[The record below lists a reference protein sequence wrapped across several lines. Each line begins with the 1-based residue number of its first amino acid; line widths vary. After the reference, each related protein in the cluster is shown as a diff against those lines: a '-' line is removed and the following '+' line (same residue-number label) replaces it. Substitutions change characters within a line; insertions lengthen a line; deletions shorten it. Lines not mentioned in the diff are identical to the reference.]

1 MKQRSLLILFFL
13 MVTVFKVFPQVKVVT
28 TQPSAGIL
36 LQASDLSTA
45 IPQPGDEILPTI
57 FIDPAKTFQQMD
69 GFGFTLTGG
78 SAQLINQMSPEKRT
92 ALLEELFGTAGENIG
107 ISYLRISIGAS
118 DLSDRVFSYNDLPEG
133 QTDVELEKF
142 SIESERKDFIPVLKA
157 ILKINPE
164 LKIMGS
170 PWSPPVWMK
179 TNGKSVGGSLKP
191 VFYGTYA
198 RYFVKYIQAMQQA
211 GIPID
216 AVTVQ
221 NEPLHP
227 GNNPSLLMH
236 PHEQAEFIK
245 KHLGPAFEKNGIK
258 TKILIYDHNADR
270 PDYPIAIL
278 NDPEARKYID
288 GSAFHLYGGTVEAI
302 GEVHDAHPDKHVY
315 FTEQWIGAPGNMA
328 EDLKWHVKN
337 LVIGATR
344 NWCRTVLEWNLAADP
359 QQNPHTEGGC
369 TACLGALTLDGDV
382 VTRNTAYYI
391 IAQASRFVRPGAIRI
406 FSNTVLSLPNV
417 AFRNA
422 DGGMVLIVLNEG
434 NEAINFRVKTDKGM
448 FIYTLESG
456 AVATLAW

>member
-1 MKQRSLLILFFL
+1 MKNHLFFFL
-13 MVTVFKVFPQVKVVT
+13 LLKPFFPAFSQVQVWT
-28 TQPSAGIL
+28 TRPAAGIL
-36 LQASDLSTA
+36 LQASEVSA
-45 IPQPGDEILPTI
+45 IVPQPGEEPLPTI
-57 FIDPAKTFQQMD
+57 FIDPTKSYQQMD

-78 SAQLINQMSPEKRT
+78 SAQLINRMGADKRA
-92 ALLEELFGTAGENIG
+92 ALLEELFGTKENGIG

-118 DLSDRVFSYNDLPEG
+118 DLSDRVFSYCDLPEG

-142 SIESERKDFIPVLKA
+142 SIEPERKDLIPILKA
-157 ILKINPE
+157 ILEINPE
-164 LKIMGS
+164 IKIMGS

-179 TNGKSVGGSLKP
+179 TNGKSIGGSLKP
-191 VFYGTYA
+191 GFYGAYA
-198 RYFVKYIQAMQQA
+198 RYFVKYIQAMQQE
-211 GIPID
+211 GILID
-216 AVTVQ
+216 AITVQ
-221 NEPLHP
+221 NEPLHS
-227 GNNPSLLMH
+227 GNNPSLLMQ

-245 KHLGPAFEKNGIK
+245 KHLGPAFEKNDLL

-302 GEVHDAHPDKHVY
+302 GEVHEAHPDKRVY

-337 LVIGATR
+337 LIIGATR

-369 TACLGALTLDGDV
+369 TACLGALTIDGDA

-391 IAQASRFVRPGAIRI
+391 VAHASRFVRPDATRI
-406 FSNTVLSLPNV
+406 FSNPVLSLPNV
-417 AFRNA
+417 AFQNG
-422 DGGMVLIVLNEG
+422 DGRTVLIVLNEG
-434 NEAINFRVKTDKGM
+434 DEEATFRVKMGKGT
-448 FIYTLESG
+448 FVYTLEGG
-456 AVATLAW
+456 AVATYHW